1 MHALMRRRRRSQRGF
16 SLTELAVVMAIVA
29 ILLAIGVPNYRY
41 ITNSYRMS
49 AEVNGLLGDL
59 QFARSEAIKEG
70 RTVTACVSRDG
81 ATCDAGSTTWQE
93 GWIVFQD
100 ANNDQTVDPGDAVL
114 RVQGTF
120 AGTDTFTADNG
131 VSSVTFNREGFATAA
146 GGFPSATVTL
156 HDSTASPAW
165 TRCLYIATTGLVAT
179 ETPSTPALNA
189 PAGSCT

>member
-1 MHALMRRRRRSQRGF
+1 MRQGGF
-16 SLTELAVVMAIVA
+16 TLTELLVVVAIVA
-29 ILLAIGVPNYRY
+29 ILLGIGIPSYRY

-59 QFARSEAIKEG
+59 QLARGEAIKEG
-70 RTVTACVSRDG
+70 QMITACVSRDG

-100 ANNDQTVDPGDAVL
+100 LNNDQTVDPGDGVL
-114 RVQGTF
+114 RVQTGF
-120 AGTDTFTADNG
+120 SGTDTFTANNG

-146 GGFPSATVTL
+146 AGFAGTTIVL
-156 HDSTASPAW
+156 HELTANPAW
-165 TRCLYIATTGLVAT
+165 TRCLYVTSTGLMAT
-179 ETPSTPALNA
+179 ETPSTLALNA

>member
-1 MHALMRRRRRSQRGF
+1 MTSHRETSARAASLRQALTRAVLCALPCQLRAANGRPSGCASGCDASHSSSSVTPLNCTQGRGRMHALMRRRSRSHRGF

-41 ITNSYRMS
+41 ITNSYPMS

-120 AGTDTFTADNG
+120 AGTDT
-131 VSSVTFNREGFATAA
+131 
-146 GGFPSATVTL
+146 
-156 HDSTASPAW
+156 
-165 TRCLYIATTGLVAT
+165 
-179 ETPSTPALNA
+179 
-189 PAGSCT
+189 